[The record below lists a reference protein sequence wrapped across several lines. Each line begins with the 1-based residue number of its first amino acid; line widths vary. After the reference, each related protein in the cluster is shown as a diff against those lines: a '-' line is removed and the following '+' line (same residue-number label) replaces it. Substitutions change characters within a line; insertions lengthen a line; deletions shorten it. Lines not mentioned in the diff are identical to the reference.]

1 VSDVAKAGQSSPP
14 SDGDLY
20 AIVYVSKAARALS
33 LEELRSIQEG
43 AQIRNGRDAVTGVL
57 LYSEGAFMQYLEG
70 PAQGLTRV
78 YERIRPNPLHY
89 GLIDLCREPIAER
102 EFSEWSMA
110 FRVVDAFGWT
120 SGSEHDARLEERLAA
135 AVARNSVPCEYLA
148 TFWGRGRSALASTL
162 LDFSRQRA
170 ERIASTIAK

>member
-1 VSDVAKAGQSSPP
+1 
-14 SDGDLY
+14 
-20 AIVYVSKAARALS
+20 
-33 LEELRSIQEG
+33 
-43 AQIRNGRDAVTGVL
+43 
-57 LYSEGAFMQYLEG
+57 
-70 PAQGLTRV
+70 
-78 YERIRPNPLHY
+78 LHY

-170 ERIASTIAK
+170 ERIASTIAR